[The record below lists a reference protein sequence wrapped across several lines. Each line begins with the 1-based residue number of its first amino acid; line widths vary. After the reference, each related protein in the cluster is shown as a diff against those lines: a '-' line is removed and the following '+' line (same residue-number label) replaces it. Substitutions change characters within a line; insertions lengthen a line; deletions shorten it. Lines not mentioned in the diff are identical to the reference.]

1 MQLISWGL
9 RSGEAEQRALVGP
22 SQGQIDILQGTRF
35 QCGRLP
41 ALDQSGENVW
51 CQAWQPRLLTQ
62 PGPAPPMVGGQ

>member
-41 ALDQSGENVW
+41 ALNQSGENVW
-51 CQAWQPRLLTQ
+51 CET
-62 PGPAPPMVGGQ
+62 